1 MWWFLFGIPMLGRQ
15 KWACPWPQW
24 PDSLD
29 CLVDLCWLS
38 SVWVFVCAC
47 ACVGVPAPIRVE
59 ARGWCLAFSCI
70 AVGFVLSNRN
80 SHWTWSLAL
89 LCRVTWLV
97 TIWGPRGSALS
108 EVFHQALWVG
118 FSQVLMLVGQA
129 LYWVFYVG
137 LFIYEKLTWKP
148 DVYLINFFLP

>member
-29 CLVDLCWLS
+29 CLVDLCWFS
-38 SVWVFVCAC
+38 SVWVFVYAC

-70 AVGFVLSNRN
+70 AVGFVLSNRK

-89 LCRVTWLV
+89 LSGYLASDHL
-97 TIWGPRGSALS
+97 GSS
-108 EVFHQALWVG
+108 GVCFVRSVPSSFMG
-118 FSQVLMLVGQA
+118 
-129 LYWVFYVG
+129 G
-137 LFIYEKLTWKP
+137 LFSSSHACGSSTLLSLLCWLIHIWK
-148 DVYLINFFLP
+148 INVKTRCLSD